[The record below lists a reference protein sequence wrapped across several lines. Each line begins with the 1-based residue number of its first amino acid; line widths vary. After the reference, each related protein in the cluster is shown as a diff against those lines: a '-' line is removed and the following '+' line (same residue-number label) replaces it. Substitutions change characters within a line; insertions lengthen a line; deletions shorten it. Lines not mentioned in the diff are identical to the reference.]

1 MDPQVS
7 RTATRSLA
15 AGAAS
20 SSFAGFNHPQRSVLL
35 RPGFQVDSVFVGGL
49 SVKENAGVLAEE
61 MRTVVLAYVRIL
73 RLPYLYFFLGVGGGG
88 MLN

>member
-1 MDPQVS
+1 MRPYSCESSVS
-7 RTATRSLA
+7 PPSPLQ
-15 AGAAS
+15 G
-20 SSFAGFNHPQRSVLL
+20 NHPLKSFLL
-35 RPGFQVDSVFVGGL
+35 RFGFQVDSVFAGGL

-61 MRTVVLAYVRIL
+61 MRAVVLAYVRIL

>member
-1 MDPQVS
+1 M
-7 RTATRSLA
+7 
-15 AGAAS
+15 
-20 SSFAGFNHPQRSVLL
+20 
-35 RPGFQVDSVFVGGL
+35 GGL

-61 MRTVVLAYVRIL
+61 MRAVVLAYVRIL